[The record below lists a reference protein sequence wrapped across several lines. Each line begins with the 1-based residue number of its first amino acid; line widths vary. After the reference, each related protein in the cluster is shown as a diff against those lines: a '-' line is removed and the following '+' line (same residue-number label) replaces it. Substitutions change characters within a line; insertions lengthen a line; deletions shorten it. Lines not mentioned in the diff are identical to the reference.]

1 MKMKIEYEDEKLD
14 KENMLFIRLKI
25 FDIRG

>member
-25 FDIRG
+25 FDIRV